1 MTEVKR
7 VIGLNEVDGLVNV
20 IHNTTQYTKDILD
33 RNRILIKYDKAL
45 LPSQYQLERNTSWEG
60 NAERSDL
67 KDIVNLLGY
76 GRQISLQP
84 ITITIA

>member
-1 MTEVKR
+1 ME
-7 VIGLNEVDGLVNV
+7 
-20 IHNTTQYTKDILD
+20 
-33 RNRILIKYDKAL
+33 YDKTM
-45 LPSQYQLERNTSWEG
+45 LPSQYQLERNMSWEG
-60 NAERSDL
+60 NAVGSDL